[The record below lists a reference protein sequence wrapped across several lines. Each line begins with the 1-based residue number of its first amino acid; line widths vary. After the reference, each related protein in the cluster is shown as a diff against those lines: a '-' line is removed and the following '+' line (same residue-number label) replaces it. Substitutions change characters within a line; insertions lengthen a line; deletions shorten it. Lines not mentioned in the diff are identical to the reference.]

1 MLFAN
6 NTTFVKAIFR
16 FKTFFFPSHI
26 FKGGPLAKQKSVTLI
41 ESN

>member
-6 NTTFVKAIFR
+6 NTTFVKAICR
-16 FKTFFFPSHI
+16 FTKFCFPSHI
-26 FKGGPLAKQKSVTLI
+26 FKGGPLTKQKNVMLI